1 MHATERERRKKGR
14 EKKVGKKV
22 EPKPLLSFLFSH
34 FPLVSCVPCLS
45 PSHSLH
51 TLLPLFSLSL
61 TPQRNPVSPLG
72 LELFEGDPEL
82 YCSLPLLPL
91 LSSLPLPPSISL
103 QPSTLLSHL
112 SALRGPGSRSTKSS
126 RAPNPGLG
134 SALLPQASLAVPLRH
149 RETRRWQAW
158 EDKSKGA
165 MRHEETRE
173 VCLVTFTF
181 NISDREIT
189 REILQTPP
197 RKSSF

>member
-91 LSSLPLPPSISL
+91 LSSLPLPPSL
-103 QPSTLLSHL
+103 HLPSTLHTPLPP
-112 SALRGPGSRSTKSS
+112 LRPQGAWIPLNQEQPCSKSR
-126 RAPNPGLG
+126 PGLSTPATG
-134 SALLPQASLAVPLRH
+134 LAGCPTAPQRDTEVAGLGRQEQGGD
-149 RETRRWQAW
+149 ETRRN
-158 EDKSKGA
+158 KGGVFGHIHVQHF
-165 MRHEETRE
+165 RQRDYEGDP
-173 VCLVTFTF
+173 
-181 NISDREIT
+181 SDST
-189 REILQTPP
+189 
-197 RKSSF
+197 KKK